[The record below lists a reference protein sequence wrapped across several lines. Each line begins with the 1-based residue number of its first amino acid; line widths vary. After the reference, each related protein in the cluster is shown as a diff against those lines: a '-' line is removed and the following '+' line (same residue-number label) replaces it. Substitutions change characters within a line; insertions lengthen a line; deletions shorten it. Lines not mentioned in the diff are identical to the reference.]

1 MYRVC
6 AKLSEQAS
14 VECVFQASCEVRA
27 FVQELQKQYPQA
39 FSEPVDVQH
48 MTEKLLYLLYQRVG
62 CYQAACVQVE
72 WIE

>member
-6 AKLSEQAS
+6 VKLNEQAF
-14 VECVFQASCEVRA
+14 EERVFQAPCEVRA

-48 MTEKLLYLLYQRVG
+48 MTEKLLYLLHQQMG
-62 CYQAACVQVE
+62 CYQAAGVRVE
-72 WIE
+72 WTE